1 MRVML
6 PTTGS
11 SGVSVSESRHAVANQ
26 IAESL
31 GPVRVALVCDEA
43 IEMREENGVDGDA
56 DASKGACSFSKGSSV
71 ARL

>member
-6 PTTGS
+6 PRPAPLGFR
-11 SGVSVSESRHAVANQ
+11 SESRHAVANQ

-56 DASKGACSFSKGSSV
+56 DASKGAHSFSKGSGV